1 MSMHEQA
8 AARLPTP
15 ACYPV
20 LAGQVALVT
29 GASSGIGRAVAI
41 GLASAGADVV
51 VNFVTGPES
60 AQAVVDEIQQGGRR
74 AIAVRADVSR
84 EDEVQAMFRTA
95 VETFGTVHILVNNAG
110 LQRDSPIAEMSLKDW
125 NLVIGVNLTGQFLC
139 AREAVREFLRRGAQR
154 SEE

>member
-29 GASSGIGRAVAI
+29 GASSGIGRAVAV

-60 AQAVVDEIQQGGRR
+60 AQGVVDEIQQGGRR
-74 AIAVRADVSR
+74 AVAVRADVSR

-110 LQRDSPIAEMSLKDW
+110 LQRDSPIAEMSLKD
-125 NLVIGVNLTGQFLC
+125 
-139 AREAVREFLRRGAQR
+139 
-154 SEE
+154 